1 MPHQNQ
7 SWAPNPNQNQRPQFN
22 QAPQAATYQAAQAA
36 QAQPLSD
43 QELAFDLLYQEKAL
57 LVNTA
62 SQVLEAAHP
71 GLRQA
76 LNDCYLQ
83 MGQDQLEIF
92 HLMNQ
97 KNWYQTKPAQAQ
109 DIQTAKQKFQQMRNT
124 I

>member
-22 QAPQAATYQAAQAA
+22 QAPQSSTWNAAQAA
-36 QAQPLSD
+36 QTQPLTD

-57 LVNTA
+57 MVNVA
-62 SQVLEAAHP
+62 SEVLEAAHP
-71 GLRQA
+71 GLRQV

-92 HLMNQ
+92 KLMEQN
-97 KNWYQTKPAQAQ
+97 NWYQVKPAQAQ